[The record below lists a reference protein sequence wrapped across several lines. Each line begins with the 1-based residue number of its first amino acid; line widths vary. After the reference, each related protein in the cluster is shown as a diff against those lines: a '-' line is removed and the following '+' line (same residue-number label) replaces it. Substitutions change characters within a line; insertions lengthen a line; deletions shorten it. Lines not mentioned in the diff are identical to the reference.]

1 MTNHRKTR
9 MRMSTGSYQPTGKM
23 TKVNDICLVIY
34 RQQLKWV
41 VVGGGGG
48 LHATTDTDRQ

>member
-1 MTNHRKTR
+1 
-9 MRMSTGSYQPTGKM
+9 MSTGSYQPTGKM